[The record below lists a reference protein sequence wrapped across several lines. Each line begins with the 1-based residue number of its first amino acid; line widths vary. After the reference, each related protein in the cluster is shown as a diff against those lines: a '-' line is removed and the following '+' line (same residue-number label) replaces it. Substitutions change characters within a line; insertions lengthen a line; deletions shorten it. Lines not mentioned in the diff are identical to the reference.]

1 MSTHTGNDTQ
11 AAEQATQP
19 LKTLQQA
26 INIAEDGANIR
37 VEAGTYVGGEL
48 CVQNLMGMGGS
59 FEDGGLEWML
69 SSPSVRVQTETV
81 HVGTKALVLSPR
93 LPTLDTTNATFAT
106 FAQRVF
112 IPVQAEHQHR
122 VRFWVRVMQV
132 QSPCKDLPLSTGEVW
147 TDRFGSPCAIY
158 LDHKH
163 CSGGKFGK
171 TTRHPDMMAGGPKQ
185 SGNAPWSRAG
195 EQGADTACCVCGGGS
210 DPFKGV
216 SADPSDEQCG
226 VLTMSFSSNNS
237 SNSNP
242 LDATSSLETKEMPFS
257 CRTDH
262 GWQYHEAWVPQ
273 VPDARFVSV
282 EAHLLNSSGN
292 FQAVLDDVSIVPF
305 PGSVLPTFST
315 NVVDKTCQGR
325 LPYVPLH
332 LDGAREDG
340 RYCDMHLDGGGW
352 ELFAMDGLGDKDA
365 HREFLRGDA
374 VQLLPVEMMTDP
386 LPATTNPLPME
397 TIYKKNSEYFVT
409 GGDGTNLKE
418 VLIVLRNPTSGATRW
433 IKIKPSSG
441 DSISPTTLFDDMPTA
456 PLGGSWCVVF
466 GSAFDS

>member
-1 MSTHTGNDTQ
+1 M
-11 AAEQATQP
+11 
-19 LKTLQQA
+19 
-26 INIAEDGANIR
+26 
-37 VEAGTYVGGEL
+37 GGEL
-48 CVQNLMGMGGS
+48 CVQNLLGMGGS
-59 FEDGGLEWML
+59 FEDGGLEWVL

-81 HVGTKALVLSPR
+81 HVGTKALTLSPHLR
-93 LPTLDTTNATFAT
+93 QATTLDTTLNNINMTNAT

-132 QSPCKDLPLSTGEVW
+132 QSPCEDLPLSTGAVW

-171 TTRHPDMMAGGPKQ
+171 TRTVPDDMAGGPKQ
-185 SGNAPWSRAG
+185 SAHDAPWSRAG
-195 EQGADTACCVCGGGS
+195 EQGADTSCCVCGGGS

-226 VLTMSFSSNNS
+226 VLTVSFSSNNS
-237 SNSNP
+237 NSNP
-242 LDATSSLETKEMPFS
+242 LGASATSLLETKEMPFS

-282 EAHLLNSSGN
+282 EARLLNSSGN

-305 PGSVLPTFST
+305 PGSILPTFST

-365 HREFLRGDA
+365 HREFLRGNA
-374 VQLLPVEMMTDP
+374 VQLPVEVMTDP
-386 LPATTNPLPME
+386 LPPTTNPLPPS

-409 GGDGTNLKE
+409 GGDGTKLKE
-418 VLIVLRNPTSGATRW
+418 MLIVLRNPTSGATRW

-441 DSISPTTLFDDMPTA
+441 DSISPTTLFGDVPTA
-456 PLGGSWCVVF
+456 PGGGSWCVVF
-466 GSAFDS
+466 ESAFLWGLLTFFF

>member
-1 MSTHTGNDTQ
+1 
-11 AAEQATQP
+11 
-19 LKTLQQA
+19 
-26 INIAEDGANIR
+26 
-37 VEAGTYVGGEL
+37 
-48 CVQNLMGMGGS
+48 
-59 FEDGGLEWML
+59 
-69 SSPSVRVQTETV
+69 
-81 HVGTKALVLSPR
+81 
-93 LPTLDTTNATFAT
+93 
-106 FAQRVF
+106 
-112 IPVQAEHQHR
+112 
-122 VRFWVRVMQV
+122 
-132 QSPCKDLPLSTGEVW
+132 
-147 TDRFGSPCAIY
+147 
-158 LDHKH
+158 
-163 CSGGKFGK
+163 
-171 TTRHPDMMAGGPKQ
+171 
-185 SGNAPWSRAG
+185 
-195 EQGADTACCVCGGGS
+195 
-210 DPFKGV
+210 
-216 SADPSDEQCG
+216 
-226 VLTMSFSSNNS
+226 
-237 SNSNP
+237 
-242 LDATSSLETKEMPFS
+242 MPFS

-374 VQLLPVEMMTDP
+374 VELPVEMMTDP
-386 LPATTNPLPME
+386 LPPTTNPLPVS
-397 TIYKKNSEYFVT
+397 TIYKKNPEYFVT
-409 GGDGTNLKE
+409 GGDGTKLKE
-418 VLIVLRNPTSGATRW
+418 MLIVLRNPTSGATRW

-441 DSISPTTLFDDMPTA
+441 DSILPTTLFDDVPTA
-456 PLGGSWCVVF
+456 PGGSWCVVF